1 MKVLI
6 YTHMFAPRVGG
17 VETFVMLLAQG
28 LSETPAPSGEKIHVT
43 VATPT
48 PAGAY
53 DDRQLPFTVVRQPGV
68 AELWRLI
75 GAADVVQLAGPAFVP
90 LALAL
95 LRRKVTIVEHH
106 GYQARC
112 PNGLLFYEPT
122 KTCCPGHFQARRYD
136 HCLRCNAASVGWLS
150 SVKLLL
156 LTFPRRWLCK
166 RATCNVS
173 ISHHVQTRLALP
185 RSRVIHYGIPAPP
198 NDEGT
203 GTSRMNRLP
212 VIGYVG
218 RLVSEKGLPVL
229 VEAARQ
235 LAARGCEFR
244 FCLVGDGPERAAL
257 EAAVAQAGLSDRTQI
272 TGFLRGPEL
281 ENAVRAIDIVVMP
294 SVWEETAGLAA
305 MEQMMRG
312 RVVVASAIGG
322 LSEVVEG
329 GGIKFPPGDAVALAD
344 CLEQLLKEP
353 SRRAEIGHRARAVAL
368 ERYRQERMVAN
379 HAELYCHCLAEGTCG
394 TR

>member
-6 YTHMFAPRVGG
+6 YTHAFAPRVGG

-28 LSETPAPSGEKIHVT
+28 LSETPAPSGEKIRVT

-48 PAGAY
+48 PAGEF
-53 DDRQLPFTVVRQPGV
+53 DDSQLPFTVVRQPRI

-75 GAADVVQLAGPAFVP
+75 GAADIVQLAGPAFLP

-95 LRRKVTIVEHH
+95 LRGKVTVVEHH

-136 HCLRCNAASVGWLS
+136 LCLRCNAASVGWLGS
-150 SVKLLL
+150 ARLLL

-166 RATCNVS
+166 RATCNVP

-185 RSRVIHYGIPAPP
+185 RSRVIHYGIPAPAESECA
-198 NDEGT
+198 D
-203 GTSRMNRLP
+203 TSPMNGWP

-235 LAARGCEFR
+235 LAARGCAFR
-244 FCLVGDGPERAAL
+244 LCLVGDGPERAAL
-257 EAAVAQAGLSDRTQI
+257 ETAVAQAGLSDRTQI

-281 ENAVRAIDIVVMP
+281 ESAVRVIDIVVMP
-294 SVWEETAGLAA
+294 TIMEETAGLAA

-329 GGIKFPPGDAVALAD
+329 GGVKFPPGDAAALAD
-344 CLEQLLKEP
+344 CLEQLLKDP
-353 SRRAEIGHRARAVAL
+353 SRRVEIGRRARAVAL
-368 ERYRQERMVAN
+368 ERYRQERMVADY
-379 HAELYCHCLAEGTCG
+379 AELYRHCLAEGT
-394 TR
+394 RRAW

>member
-6 YTHMFAPRVGG
+6 YTHAFAPRVGG

-28 LSETPAPSGEKIHVT
+28 LSETPAPSGEKIRVT

-48 PAGAY
+48 PAGEF
-53 DDRQLPFTVVRQPGV
+53 DDSQLPFTVVRQPRI

-75 GAADVVQLAGPAFVP
+75 GAADIVQLAGPAFLP

-95 LRRKVTIVEHH
+95 LRGKVTVVEHH

-136 HCLRCNAASVGWLS
+136 LCLRCNAASVGWLGS
-150 SVKLLL
+150 ARLLL

-166 RATCNVS
+166 RATCNVP

-185 RSRVIHYGIPAPP
+185 RSRVIHYGIPAPAESECA
-198 NDEGT
+198 D
-203 GTSRMNRLP
+203 TSPMNGWP

-218 RLVSEKGLPVL
+218 RLVSEKGIPVL
-229 VEAARQ
+229 VEAARR
-235 LAARGCEFR
+235 LAARGCTFQL
-244 FCLVGDGPERAAL
+244 CLVGDGPERASL
-257 EAAVAQAGLSDRTQI
+257 EAAIAQAGLSNRTQI
-272 TGFLRGPEL
+272 TGFLRDHEL
-281 ENAVRAIDIVVMP
+281 QNVVRAIDIVVMP
-294 SVWEETAGLAA
+294 SVCEETAGLAA
-305 MEQMMRG
+305 IEQMMRG

-322 LSEVVEG
+322 LGEVAEG
-329 GGIKFPPGDAVALAD
+329 GGIKFPPGDASALAD
-344 CLEQLLKEP
+344 CLEQLLKDP
-353 SRRAEIGHRARAVAL
+353 SRRTEIGRRARAVAL
-368 ERYRQERMVAN
+368 ERYRQERMVADYIK
-379 HAELYCHCLAEGTCG
+379 LYRNCLAESS
-394 TR
+394 RSAW